1 MAKYRGASC
10 RICRRESTK
19 LFLKGERCFARGK
32 CPVDKP
38 VNPRNYPPGQHGLR
52 RRFRTS
58 DYGVRLR
65 EKQKLRKTYGLLEQQ
80 FRKYFREALRRKG
93 VTGENLLRLLE
104 MRLDNVVYRLGF
116 VTARGTGREL
126 VRHGHFTVNGR
137 RVNIPSYEV
146 RVGDV
151 IAVLER
157 SARKEPIT
165 FGLEYNSG
173 KLLPEWLEFD
183 AKRAEGRIVSLPT
196 REQIPVP
203 IDEHLVVEFY
213 SRV

>member
-1 MAKYRGASC
+1 MAKYREARC
-10 RICRRESTK
+10 RVCRREGAK
-19 LFLKGERCFARGK
+19 LFLKGERCNLRGK

-38 VNPRNYPPGQHGLR
+38 VNPRNYPPGMHGLR
-52 RRFRTS
+52 RTFRTS

-65 EKQKLRKTYGLLEQQ
+65 EKQKLRKTYGLLERQ
-80 FRKYFREALRRKG
+80 FRKYFRIAAAQKG

-104 MRLDNVVYRLGF
+104 LRLDNAVFRLGF
-116 VTARGTGREL
+116 TTARSTARQL

-137 RVNIPSYEV
+137 NVNIPSFML
-146 RVGDV
+146 RPGDV
-151 IAVLER
+151 IAARE
-157 SARKEPIT
+157 SALKTPVVKES
-165 FGLEYNSG
+165 LEYNAG
-173 KLLPEWLEFD
+173 KLLPEWLTVD
-183 AKRAEGRIVSLPT
+183 VKKGEGKVVAVPT

>member
-10 RICRRESTK
+10 RICRREGTK
-19 LFLKGERCFARGK
+19 LFLKGERCFLRGK

-52 RRFRTS
+52 RQFRIS

-65 EKQKLRKTYGLLEQQ
+65 EKQKLRKTYGLMEKQ
-80 FRKYFREALRRKG
+80 FRKYFRMAVRQKG
-93 VTGENLLRLLE
+93 VTGENLLRFLE
-104 MRLDNVVYRLGF
+104 MRLDNVAYRLGF
-116 VTARGTGREL
+116 VTARGTARQL
-126 VRHGHFTVNGR
+126 VRHGLFTVNGR
-137 RVNIPSYEV
+137 RVNVPSYQV
-146 RVGDV
+146 KVGDV
-151 IAVLER
+151 IATVAQALQ
-157 SARKEPIT
+157 SEPIKY
-165 FGLEYNSG
+165 GLEYNSG

-183 AKRAEGRIVSLPT
+183 PKKAEGRVVSLPT

-203 IDEHLVVEFY
+203 VDEHLVVEFY

>member
-10 RICRRESTK
+10 RICRREGTK
-19 LFLKGERCFARGK
+19 LFLKGERCYARGK

-65 EKQKLRKTYGLLEQQ
+65 EKQKLRKTYGILEKQ
-80 FRKYFREALRRKG
+80 FRKYFREAVRREG
-93 VTGENLLRLLE
+93 VTGENLLCLLE
-104 MRLDNVVYRLGF
+104 MRLDNAVYRLGF
-116 VTARGTGREL
+116 VTARGTARQL
-126 VRHGHFTVNGR
+126 VRHRHFTVNGR
-137 RVNIPSYEV
+137 RVNIPSYEGK
-146 RVGDV
+146 VGDV
-151 IAVLER
+151 ITFAER
-157 SARKEPIT
+157 SSRAGPIT
-165 FGLEYNSG
+165 YGLEYNSG

-183 AKRAEGRIVSLPT
+183 AKKAEGRIVALPT

>member
-1 MAKYRGASC
+1 MGKYRGPSC
-10 RICRRESTK
+10 RICRREGAK

-52 RRFRTS
+52 RRFRIS

-65 EKQKLRKTYGLLEQQ
+65 EKQKLRRTYGLLESQ
-80 FRKYFREALRRKG
+80 FRKYFRAAARRKG

-104 MRLDNVVYRLGF
+104 MRLDNVAYRLGF
-116 VTARGTGREL
+116 VTARGTARQL
-126 VRHGHFTVNGR
+126 VRHGFFTVNGR
-137 RVNIPSYEV
+137 RVNIPSYQV
-146 RVGDV
+146 KVGDV
-151 IAVLER
+151 IGAAGKGLQLEPV
-157 SARKEPIT
+157 KY
-165 FGLEYNSG
+165 GLEYNSG

-183 AKRAEGRIVSLPT
+183 PKKAEGRVVSLPT

-203 IDEHLVVEFY
+203 VDEHLVVEFY

>member
-10 RICRRESTK
+10 RVCRREGTK
-19 LFLKGERCFARGK
+19 LFLKGERCFLRGK

-65 EKQKLRKTYGLLEQQ
+65 EKQKLRKTYGVLENQ
-80 FRKYFREALRRKG
+80 FRNYFRTAVRQKG

-104 MRLDNVVYRLGF
+104 MRLDNVAYRLGF
-116 VTARGTGREL
+116 VTARGTARQL
-126 VRHGHFTVNGR
+126 VRHGLFSVNGR
-137 RVNIPSYEV
+137 RVNVPSYQV
-146 RVGDV
+146 KVGDV
-151 IAVLER
+151 IGPVEKALHI
-157 SARKEPIT
+157 EPIKY
-165 FGLEYNSG
+165 GLEYNSG

-183 AKRAEGRIVSLPT
+183 PKKAEGRVVSLPT

-203 IDEHLVVEFY
+203 VDEHLVVEFY

>member
-1 MAKYRGASC
+1 
-10 RICRRESTK
+10 
-19 LFLKGERCFARGK
+19 
-32 CPVDKP
+32 VDKP

-52 RRFRTS
+52 RQFRTS

-65 EKQKLRKTYGLLEQQ
+65 EKQKLRKTYGILEKQ
-80 FRKYFREALRRKG
+80 FRRYFREAVRQKG

-104 MRLDNVVYRLGF
+104 TRLDNAVYRLGF
-116 VTARGTGREL
+116 VTARGTARQL
-126 VRHGHFTVNGR
+126 VRHGHFAVNGR
-137 RVNIPSYEV
+137 RVNVPSYKV

-151 IAVLER
+151 IGVAGG
-157 SARKEPIT
+157 AAPTEPIKY
-165 FGLEYNSG
+165 GLEYNSG
-173 KLLPEWLEFD
+173 KLLPEWLDFD
-183 AKRAEGRIVSLPT
+183 AKKAEGRIVSLPT

>member
-10 RICRRESTK
+10 RICRREGTK
-19 LFLKGERCFARGK
+19 LFLKGERCFLRGK

-52 RRFRTS
+52 RQFRIS

-65 EKQKLRKTYGLLEQQ
+65 EKQKLRKTYGLMEKQ
-80 FRKYFREALRRKG
+80 FRKYFRTAVRQKG
-93 VTGENLLRLLE
+93 VTGENLLRFLE
-104 MRLDNVVYRLGF
+104 MRLDNVAYRLGF
-116 VTARGTGREL
+116 VTARGTARQL
-126 VRHGHFTVNGR
+126 VRHGLFTVNGR
-137 RVNIPSYEV
+137 RVNVPSYQV
-146 RVGDV
+146 KVGDV
-151 IAVLER
+151 IATVAQALQ
-157 SARKEPIT
+157 SEPIKY
-165 FGLEYNSG
+165 GLEYNSG

-183 AKRAEGRIVSLPT
+183 PKKAEGRVVSLPT

-203 IDEHLVVEFY
+203 VDEHLVVEFY